1 MSDEG
6 KDQRIE
12 FKHGVR
18 QVIWR
23 RAGGLCSIK
32 GCLKSVNGSDGN
44 LDIDGVP
51 HRASSIGEAAHIYS
65 ARKNWARGHGDQS
78 PEFIGSAANG
88 ILTCR
93 NCHGNVDSV
102 ASKYSAETLF
112 EMKHVRE
119 TAQDLN
125 RHHPAVSFYVS
136 RVGTEHLD
144 HLVWTAADRSDE
156 QSIADKF
163 IIYAE
168 SAVQVLRALK
178 SSIGPSMP
186 SPEGLERN
194 AIVGAIS
201 RATEPQSFVFD
212 RTALGPIQEVRCADL
227 RQAQSDQVARTI
239 ELAESWTCGNDKV
252 LFNDKVRCELFTRD
266 PVTGIAG
273 EPVLFD
279 VWAIVAK
286 SNDQEHGFEC
296 QLKIT
301 QFENY
306 SVGFLWN
313 MEAVLNEKGHSLL
326 STLRLARFACPDSTD
341 DHYEF
346 RAFAGY
352 VRLLKEIATGRIPRA
367 RLSRHNTRSRYEAKI
382 HQSENQ
388 LHPLEFFIDVL
399 DSPER
404 IREVISFN
412 EKALLGYS
420 LSVELGTTIIYR
432 RPTTMVLSGPD
443 FQNARLLGFFDPYL
457 TEQMIRESINEA
469 RENAV
474 FDRRGRFVSRPLV
487 EMQVSGHPCVI
498 RAYHTVFN
506 TSFIL
511 EAAKLS

>member
-32 GCLKSVNGSDGN
+32 DCLKSVNGSDGN
-44 LDIDGVP
+44 LDSDGTP
-51 HRASSIGEAAHIYS
+51 HRATSIGEAAHIYS
-65 ARKNWARGHGDQS
+65 AKKNWARGHGDQS

-88 ILTCR
+88 ISTCR

-119 TAQDLN
+119 TSQDLN
-125 RHHPAVSFYVS
+125 RHYPAVSFYVS

-156 QSIADKF
+156 QSITDKF
-163 IIYAE
+163 IMYAE
-168 SAVQVLRALK
+168 SAVQVLRYLK
-178 SSIGPSMP
+178 RSIGPSMP
-186 SPEGLERN
+186 LPEGLERN

-212 RTALGPIQEVRCADL
+212 RAALGPIQDVRFADL
-227 RQAQSDQVARTI
+227 RQVQSDQIARTI
-239 ELAESWTCGNDKV
+239 ELAESWSCGYDNV
-252 LFNDKVRCELFTRD
+252 FFNDEVRCEFFTRD

-279 VWAIVAK
+279 MRANVVK

-296 QLKIT
+296 HLKIT

-306 SVGFLWN
+306 SVGFHWN
-313 MEAVLNEKGHSLL
+313 MEAVLNKKGHSLL
-326 STLRLARFACPDSTD
+326 STLRLASFACPDATD
-341 DHYEF
+341 DHYDF
-346 RAFAGY
+346 QVFIGY
-352 VRLLKEIATGRIPRA
+352 VRLLKEIASGRKPGA
-367 RLSRHNTRSRYEAKI
+367 RLSRYNARSRYEAKI
-382 HQSENQ
+382 PRSENQ
-388 LHPLEFFIDVL
+388 LHPLEFVIDVL

-404 IREVISFN
+404 IREVVSFN
-412 EKALLGYS
+412 EKAMLGYS
-420 LSVELGTTIIYR
+420 LSVELGRTIIYR
-432 RPTTMVLSGPD
+432 RPTTMVLPGRDS
-443 FQNARLLGFFDPYL
+443 QNVRLLGFFDPHL
-457 TEQMIRESINEA
+457 TEQMIRETINEV

-474 FDRRGRFVSRPLV
+474 FDRHGRFVSSPLV
-487 EMQVSGHPCVI
+487 ETQVSGRPCVI
-498 RAYHTVFN
+498 RASHTVFN

-511 EAAKLS
+511 EAAQQS